1 MSRYETVAL
10 KPAVA
15 QRART
20 LADKL
25 GVPIGALV
33 ATLIDDAFRREFGDI
48 PGAVTKDGD
57 QLLITLGEA
66 KIAIPVREAAS
77 VATTIAEAASP
88 DERYRANMNLD
99 VPCML
104 FVMRKGSGVIF
115 EAQTQE
121 LAKVRHTMGT
131 HEAKALAKEIES
143 FA

>member
-25 GVPIGALV
+25 GIPIGALV
-33 ATLIDDAFRREFGDI
+33 ATLIDDAFRAEFGDI
-48 PGAVTKDGD
+48 PGAVTREGD
-57 QLLITLGEA
+57 QLMVTLGA
-66 KIAIPVREAAS
+66 STIAIPVKEAAS
-77 VATTIAEAASP
+77 VAATIAEAASP

-121 LAKVRHTMGT
+121 QRKVRHTMGT
-131 HEAKALAKEIES
+131 HEAEALAKEIRS
-143 FA
+143 FI